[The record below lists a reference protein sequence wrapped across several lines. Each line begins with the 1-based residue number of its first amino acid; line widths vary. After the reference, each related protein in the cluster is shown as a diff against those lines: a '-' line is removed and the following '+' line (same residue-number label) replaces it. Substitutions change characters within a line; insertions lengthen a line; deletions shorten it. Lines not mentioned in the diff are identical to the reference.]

1 MSSSKV
7 WSKEEDKA
15 FENAIADHWTHDS
28 KEQWDTIASLI
39 PTKTIP
45 ELKQHHRLLAEDV
58 DDIEAGLIPVP
69 KYLGE
74 ESSSSS
80 TKENNHH
87 GSNSNR
93 RSSSCN
99 YTNGFGHDSNS
110 AGQSGGK
117 ANSRA
122 EQERRKGIPWTE
134 EEHRYVVTK
143 TIQLS
148 INNYIFH
155 SFSVLRKDSLIV

>member
-1 MSSSKV
+1 MSSSKA

-15 FENAIADHWTHDS
+15 FENAIVNHWTHDS

-45 ELKQHHRLLAEDV
+45 ELKQHYRLLVEDV
-58 DDIEAGLIPVP
+58 DDIEAGVIPIP

-87 GSNSNR
+87 GSTSNR
-93 RSSSCN
+93 RSSCN
-99 YTNGFGHDSNS
+99 YTNGFSGFGHDSNS
-110 AGQSGGK
+110 AGQSSGK

-134 EEHRYVVTK
+134 EEHRYVATITVHLSV
-143 TIQLS
+143 IQLQ
-148 INNYIFH
+148 
-155 SFSVLRKDSLIV
+155 